1 MRKVTFTVIDLP
13 HVSRFLWY
21 LAHRFPTCS
30 AVFWFCSAALFLVI
44 FHSRPGA
51 VAGRHSGYD
60 RFACFSRIVFRRSA
74 HSLGGHAIVFPAAA
88 VIVLPPPVKDKPK
101 FTNES
106 KHDVA
111 AEVAV
116 TALRPKLELLFC
128 TLMLCCLL

>member
-21 LAHRFPTCS
+21 LAHRFPACS
-30 AVFWFCSAALFLVI
+30 AVFWFCSAALFSVI
-44 FHSRPGA
+44 FRSRPGA

-60 RFACFSRIVFRRSA
+60 RFACFSRIVFRRS
-74 HSLGGHAIVFPAAA
+74 GGHAIAFPAAA
-88 VIVLPPPVKDKPK
+88 AAAIVLPPPMKDKPK